1 MVQCLVVMGVRI
13 ALFNANQML
22 ILTFCYVST
31 KLTLLRNCVAIRHA
45 DNFEIAFVQFWN
57 IHFFVLFGENVNCYV
72 WFCNFVCQTLK
83 KNYRF

>member
-45 DNFEIAFVQFWN
+45 DKFEIAFVQFWN
-57 IHFFVLFGENVNCYV
+57 IHFLFCLVRMLIVTCSFVISSVRH
-72 WFCNFVCQTLK
+72 LK
-83 KNYRF
+83 INYRF